1 MPDAPGKPDTVIRTQ
16 GLVITDAQGR
26 DRILIGAPVPAS
38 KDRTRKDD
46 ASDGIIFLGR
56 TGADRLAVGQ
66 MPTPFINGK
75 SYKRRGENDN
85 YGTTLY
91 DTKGNERG
99 GMGFLA
105 PGRVGIALDRAHPP
119 YDAIGMMVDDKE
131 DFAGLMID
139 YGDPKAQ
146 DSAIELGTDPGSVYI
161 KINGKDGLPRA
172 DLNFD
177 GSNKPAWRFDDT
189 ASATKAA
196 AAAKAAAATNSG
208 SH

>member
-1 MPDAPGKPDTVIRTQ
+1 
-16 GLVITDAQGR
+16 
-26 DRILIGAPVPAS
+26 
-38 KDRTRKDD
+38 
-46 ASDGIIFLGR
+46 
-56 TGADRLAVGQ
+56 
-66 MPTPFINGK
+66 
-75 SYKRRGENDN
+75 
-85 YGTTLY
+85 
-91 DTKGNERG
+91 
-99 GMGFLA
+99 
-105 PGRVGIALDRAHPP
+105 
-119 YDAIGMMVDDKE
+119 MMVDDKE